1 MMLPKTST
9 STAETGEL
17 VLLAHGDG
25 GLLTERLVRDVFL
38 KHFRNPWLEER
49 GDAARVP
56 ASAGPLAITTDSF
69 VVSPMFFPG
78 GDIGKLAV
86 CGTVNDLAA
95 SGARPL
101 YLTAAFIIEEGL
113 PLVTLE
119 RVARSMAETAAG
131 LNLPVV
137 AGDTKV
143 VARGQA
149 DGLYINTTG
158 VGVLEPDRRLG
169 PLLVRP
175 GDKILVT
182 GSLGQ
187 HGTAIMAARQ
197 ELGLCHAPESDC
209 APLSPLVE
217 KILPRFPGIR
227 VMRDPTR
234 GGLATTLKELA
245 VTGRF
250 DVWLDEEALPLA
262 PSVRGVTEML
272 GVDPLYL
279 ACEGRLVMV
288 VASPEAPA
296 LLAALQSHP
305 LGAGAA
311 VIGEVQAGAG
321 EVNLRTSWGGTRRL
335 DLLAGDPL
343 PRIC

>member
-1 MMLPKTST
+1 MKSKTSR
-9 STAETGEL
+9 SPVEQEDL

-25 GLLTERLVRDVFL
+25 GLLTDRLVREVFL
-38 KHFRNPWLEER
+38 KHFNNPWLEEQ
-49 GDAARVP
+49 GDAARLP
-56 ASAGPLAITTDSF
+56 ASSGPLAITTDSF

-113 PLVTLE
+113 PVADLE
-119 RVARSMAETAAG
+119 RVVRSMAETAAV

-158 VGVLEPDRRLG
+158 VGVLEPGRRLE
-169 PLLVRP
+169 PASVVP
-175 GDKILVT
+175 GDRVLVT

-187 HGTAIMAARQ
+187 HGAAILAARQ
-197 ELGLCHAPESDC
+197 ELGLSNAPESDC

-217 KILPRFPGIR
+217 ELLPRFPGIR

-234 GGLATTLKELA
+234 GGVATTLKELA
-245 VTGRF
+245 EAGRF

-262 PSVRGVTEML
+262 PSVRGITEMV

-279 ACEGRLVMV
+279 ACEGRLVMA
-288 VASPEAPA
+288 VAPAEVPA
-296 LLAALQSHP
+296 LLAALHSHP

-311 VIGEVQAGAG
+311 VIGEVRAG
-321 EVNLRTSWGGTRRL
+321 EGNVNLCTSWGGTRRL
-335 DLLAGDPL
+335 DKLAGDPL